1 MGKAALGGLALNSM
15 SLLADVSSEQLRTWK
30 DVTNNA
36 VFAYELHLVISV
48 IWLKLCT

>member
-36 VFAYELHLVISV
+36 VFACDLAL
-48 IWLKLCT
+48 L